1 MVLHGCPRL
10 GFLFRHTAFRPLARL
25 VLTFPEV
32 ESRNRPCLRPPFLY
46 IFKASTAFLH
56 WAHMNLGQSIRRQG
70 FTLIELLAVI
80 ATIGILAALLLPI
93 LSKAKI
99 KAQRTA
105 CFSNLRQLGV
115 SWQMYYTDNNGYLVP
130 SFPANPEVWVQ
141 GNMTNASEATNP
153 ALIEEGKLFHYSQNV
168 SSYHCPGDMGVTI
181 AGKAVPS
188 LRSYSMNSFM
198 GARDPSLPPMPDT
211 ANGYAVFLRD
221 SDLPRP
227 SELWVLIDE
236 DERSINDGFF
246 LTDPTAHTWFDFPA
260 LSAHRHNF
268 NFTLNFG
275 DGHSEIWHP
284 NDPRT
289 HEVSTPETDQFG
301 NLDLARIARATTVSK

>member
-1 MVLHGCPRL
+1 M
-10 GFLFRHTAFRPLARL
+10 
-25 VLTFPEV
+25 
-32 ESRNRPCLRPPFLY
+32 
-46 IFKASTAFLH
+46 I
-56 WAHMNLGQSIRRQG
+56 LGQPIRRQG

-80 ATIGILAALLLPI
+80 ATIAILAALLLPI

-115 SWQMYYTDNNGYLVP
+115 AWQMYYTDNNGYLVP
-130 SFPANPEVWVQ
+130 SFPGNPEAWIQ
-141 GNMTNASEATNP
+141 GNMTNAADAVNA
-153 ALIEEGKLFHYSQNV
+153 ALIMDSKLYRYSQNV
-168 SSYHCPGDMGVTI
+168 STYHCPGDMGVLI
-181 AGKAVPS
+181 GGKPVPS

-198 GARDPSLPPMPDT
+198 GARDPNLPPMPDT
-211 ANGYAVFLRD
+211 ASGYVSFFAKD
-221 SDLPRP
+221 SDLARP

-260 LSAHRHNF
+260 LSEHRHNF
-268 NFTLNFG
+268 NFSLNFG

-289 HEVSTPETDQFG
+289 KQVAAPETDQFG
-301 NLDLARIARATTVSK
+301 NADLDRLARATTVAK

>member
-1 MVLHGCPRL
+1 
-10 GFLFRHTAFRPLARL
+10 
-25 VLTFPEV
+25 
-32 ESRNRPCLRPPFLY
+32 
-46 IFKASTAFLH
+46 
-56 WAHMNLGQSIRRQG
+56 MNLGRSTGRQG
-70 FTLIELLAVI
+70 FTLIELLAVV

-115 SWQMYYTDNNGYLVP
+115 AWQMYYTDNNGYLVP
-130 SFPANPEVWVQ
+130 SFPGNPDVWVQ
-141 GNMTNASEATNP
+141 GNMTNAAEAVNP
-153 ALIEEGKLFHYSQNV
+153 DLIAQGKLYHYSQSV
-168 SSYHCPGDMGVTI
+168 ATYHCPGDAGVTI
-181 AGKAVPS
+181 GGKTVAS

-198 GARDPSLPPMPDT
+198 GARDPNLPPMPDT
-211 ANGYAVFLRD
+211 ATGYAVFSKD
-221 SDLPRP
+221 TDVPRP
-227 SELWVLIDE
+227 SEFWVLIDE

-260 LSAHRHNF
+260 LSDHRHNF
-268 NFTLNFG
+268 NFTLSFG

-289 HEVSTPETDQFG
+289 RQVATPESDQFG
-301 NLDLARIARATTVSK
+301 NADLDRLARATTVSK

>member
-1 MVLHGCPRL
+1 MKL
-10 GFLFRHTAFRPLARL
+10 GR
-25 VLTFPEV
+25 
-32 ESRNRPCLRPPFLY
+32 
-46 IFKASTAFLH
+46 
-56 WAHMNLGQSIRRQG
+56 SIRRQG

-80 ATIGILAALLLPI
+80 ATIAILAALLLPI

-115 SWQMYYTDNNGYLVP
+115 AWQMYYTDNNGYLVP
-130 SFPANPEVWVQ
+130 SFPGNPEAWVQ
-141 GNMTNASEATNP
+141 GNMTNAADAVNTD
-153 ALIEEGKLFHYSQNV
+153 LISQGRLYHYAQNV
-168 SSYHCPGDMGVTI
+168 STFHCPGDLGVTI
-181 AGKAVPS
+181 GGKNVASV
-188 LRSYSMNSFM
+188 RSYSMNCFM
-198 GARDPSLPPMPDT
+198 GARDPNLPPIPET
-211 ANGYAVFLRD
+211 AIGYKSFFAKD

-246 LTDPTAHTWFDFPA
+246 IADPGAHTWFDFPA

-284 NDPRT
+284 KDPRT
-289 HEVSTPETDQFG
+289 LQVVSPETDQFG
-301 NLDLARIARATTVSK
+301 NADLDRLARATAVPQ